1 MWEEKGRGIYTAA
14 QDGLSGLVSPVLDY
28 SLGVCLLLLPSAP
41 GAKEEF
47 LSPLIILSIRESKTP
62 DHCSDGVTPT

>member
-14 QDGLSGLVSPVLDY
+14 WDGPHGLMSPVLDY
-28 SLGVCLLLLPSAP
+28 SLGVCLLPLPSTP

-47 LSPLIILSIRESKTP
+47 LSLLTILSIREGKTP
-62 DHCSDGVTPT
+62 DHCSDGATPT